1 MTYMIKICQFCGE
14 EFETT
19 SGTKKFC
26 DRIHTKICVVCG
38 KEFIIPN
45 SRLGEKDLR
54 STCSRKCTSEL
65 RKQTCMKKYGGP
77 APASSPE
84 VRKKMEQTTKER
96 YGVLHAAQSP
106 EILDKIKSTNLE
118 RYGKSFYV
126 HTDEYKDR
134 LKETSLDKYGTE
146 YPIQSEVVKNKIK
159 STNLERYGVECVF
172 ASKDIR
178 KKAQETYYNKTGY
191 FEPWSNPDVI
201 HKAEQTNLERYGVRR
216 PMQGQLAKDKFAQTS
231 LERYGTSNPMQSEEI
246 QARIRKTNLER
257 YGSECYLSSEE
268 CKTKLNDAMQSKY
281 GVSYYSES
289 ESYRL
294 KSMLDPS
301 KIDEFNRFKQ
311 NPSEYISR
319 YESSPSLRQLSNDL
333 GISDTTAGQHV
344 YKFGLEDKIKLV
356 YSYMEDGVYQ
366 FIHNLDPTIH
376 IERNTKKYIT
386 PKELDLYLPE
396 FKIGIECNPT
406 ATHNSTVSIFNA
418 DPIKYDYHR
427 LKSEECMKKEIF
439 LFHIFG
445 YEWTHKREII
455 ESMIRNLLNRCEH
468 KIYARKT
475 TVRLV
480 DSTVS
485 RNFLNTNHRQ
495 GASTSSVNLG
505 LYYND
510 ELVSLMTFGK
520 MRTSIGTSSNEDLTD
535 CWELVRFCSKL
546 NTSVVGGASKLFK
559 HFIDNYHPV
568 RIRSFSD
575 IAHTRGRL
583 YDTLGFKC
591 IRTSEPGYVWVNTK
605 TDVAYH
611 RMNAQKQNI
620 KKFLHDDSI
629 DLSKSEREI
638 MESHG
643 FVRVFDSGV
652 DVWEWNR

>member
-1 MTYMIKICQFCGE
+1 MYMVKICQFCGE
-14 EFETT
+14 EFETN

-54 STCSRKCTSEL
+54 STCSRKCASEL
-65 RKQTCMKKYGGP
+65 RKQTCRKKYGGP

-84 VRKKMEQTTKER
+84 VRKKMEQTNKQR

-126 HTDEYKDR
+126 QTDEYKDR
-134 LKETSLDKYGTE
+134 LKENSLDKYGTE
-146 YPIQSEVVKNKIK
+146 YPVQSEVVKNKIK

-178 KKAQETYYNKTGY
+178 KKAQETYYSKTGY

-201 HKAEQTNLERYGVRR
+201 HKTEQTNLERYGVRR
-216 PMQGQLAKDKFAQTS
+216 PMQGQLAKDKSVQTS
-231 LERYGTSNPMQSEEI
+231 LERYGTFNPMQSEEI
-246 QARIRKTNLER
+246 QSRIRKTNLER
-257 YGSECYLSSEE
+257 YGSECYLASEE
-268 CKTKLNDAMQSKY
+268 CKKKLNDAMQSKY

-289 ESYRL
+289 ESFRL
-294 KSMLDPS
+294 GHMLDPS
-301 KIDEFNRFKQ
+301 KIDEFNQFKE
-311 NPSEYISR
+311 NPADYLSR
-319 YESSPSLRQLSNDL
+319 YSQCPSLRQLSKDL
-333 GISDTTAGQHV
+333 GISDTTVGQYV
-344 YKFGLEDKIKLV
+344 YEFGLEDKVRFV
-356 YSYMEDGVYQ
+356 YSYMEDEVYQ
-366 FIHNLDPTIH
+366 FIHSLDPSIC

-406 ATHNSTVSIFNA
+406 ATHNSTVAIFNA
-418 DPIKYDYHR
+418 DPIKYDYHK
-427 LKSEECMKKEIF
+427 LKSEECMDKGIF

-455 ESMIRNLLNRCEH
+455 ESMIRNLLNKCENRIH
-468 KIYARKT
+468 ARKT
-475 TVRLV
+475 EIRSV
-480 DSTVS
+480 DSSIS
-485 RNFLNTNHRQ
+485 RKFLNNNHRQ
-495 GASTSSVNLG
+495 GSSTSLINLG

-510 ELVSLMTFGK
+510 ELVSLMTFGM
-520 MRTSIGTSSNEDLTD
+520 MRRSIGTSSNEDLTN

-559 HFIDNYHPV
+559 YFITVYNPIK
-568 RIRSFSD
+568 IRSFSD
-575 IAHTRGRL
+575 IAHTRGSL
-583 YDTLGFKC
+583 YSTLGFKC

-605 TDVAYH
+605 NDIAYH

>member
-1 MTYMIKICQFCGE
+1 MIKICQFCGKK
-14 EFETT
+14 FETN

-26 DRIHTKICVVCG
+26 DRVHTKICVVCG

-45 SRLGEKDLR
+45 TRLGEKDLR
-54 STCSRKCTSEL
+54 STCSRKCASEL
-65 RKQTCMKKYGGP
+65 RKQTCTKKYGGP
-77 APASSPE
+77 APASSKE
-84 VRKKMEQTTKER
+84 VRRKMEQTTKER

-118 RYGKSFYV
+118 RYGKQFYV
-126 HTDEYKDR
+126 QTDEYKDR
-134 LKETSLDKYGTE
+134 LNKTSLDKYGTE
-146 YPIQSEVVKNKIK
+146 YPTQSEAVKNKIK

-201 HKAEQTNLERYGVRR
+201 HKTEQTNLERYGVRR
-216 PMQGQLAKDKFAQTS
+216 PMQGQLAKDKSVQTS
-231 LERYGTSNPMQSEEI
+231 IERYGTSNPMQSEEI
-246 QARIRKTNLER
+246 QSRIRKTNLER
-257 YGSECYLSSEE
+257 YGSECYLASEE
-268 CKTKLNDAMQSKY
+268 CKKKLNDAMQSRY

-289 ESYRL
+289 ESFRL
-294 KSMLDPS
+294 DHMLDPS
-301 KIDEFNRFKQ
+301 KIDEFNRFKE
-311 NPSEYISR
+311 NPADYLSR
-319 YESSPSLRQLSNDL
+319 YSQCPSLRQLSKDL
-333 GISDTTAGQHV
+333 GISDTTAGQYV
-344 YKFGLEDKIKLV
+344 YEFGLEDKIRFV
-356 YSYMEDGVYQ
+356 YSYMEDEVYQ
-366 FIHNLDPTIH
+366 FIHNLDPSIR

-386 PKELDLYLPE
+386 PKELDLYFPE

-406 ATHNSTVSIFNA
+406 ATHNSTAAIFNT
-418 DPIKYDYHR
+418 DPIKYDYHK
-427 LKSEECMKKEIF
+427 LKSVECMYKGIF

-455 ESMIRNLLNRCEH
+455 ESMIRNLLNKSDDR
-468 KIYARKT
+468 IYARKT
-475 TVRLV
+475 EIRSV
-480 DSTVS
+480 DSSTS
-485 RNFLNTNHRQ
+485 RKFLNDNHRQ
-495 GASTSSVNLG
+495 GSSTSSINLG

-520 MRTSIGTSSNEDLTD
+520 MRNSIGTSSNEDLTN

-559 HFIDNYHPV
+559 HFITVYNPIK
-568 RIRSFSD
+568 IRSFSD
-575 IAHTRGRL
+575 IAHTRGSL
-583 YDTLGFKC
+583 YSTLGFKC

-605 TDVAYH
+605 NDIAYH